1 MDSTLGAADRLI
13 DKRELRRRVIY
24 SPQQIDRLEKAG
36 LFPLRVKIGPG
47 RVGWLLSEVLDWM
60 SKKVA
65 DRDKKCPAGCAPSHQ
80 KDHTGNRAP
89 DRR

>member
-13 DKRELRRRVIY
+13 DKRELRSLVIY

-60 SKKVA
+60 SKKMA
-65 DRDKKCPAGCAPSHQ
+65 DRDKK
-80 KDHTGNRAP
+80 
-89 DRR
+89 